1 MTIYTM
7 ICWALIVCGIFI
19 IFIVLFAIRKPDDN
33 NLMKNYWEGF
43 FKRSLK

>member
-7 ICWALIVCGIFI
+7 ICCGIFI